1 MYETLKKLV
10 VEKNVL
16 YIYHIELVI
25 AGFQKKTSTVSL
37 ESQGASPKCQV
48 YPPPQEDS
56 GLIKGDDFFGT
67 MMVDKRFK

>member
-1 MYETLKKLV
+1 MYETLKKMV

-48 YPPPQEDS
+48 YLPLKKTQA
-56 GLIKGDDFFGT
+56 LLKGMIFLGP
-67 MMVDKRFK
+67 